1 MQRLALPRLIRRPH
15 PATIASAHSSHH
27 GLAHAVVSALAER
40 RADVLR
46 HLAQRHA
53 PALMAQAMAGL
64 TSRQRADIL
73 SLLGEEQR
81 TRIRERLPHAIPA
94 WLRPRHTSPQRSSP
108 AAIQHTVM

>member
-1 MQRLALPRLIRRPH
+1 MQRLALPRLFRRPH
-15 PATIASAHSSHH
+15 PATLASVDSSRH
-27 GLAHAVVSALAER
+27 GLAHAVTSALAER

-64 TSRQRADIL
+64 TSRQRADML

-81 TRIRERLPHAIPA
+81 VRIRERLPHSTPA
-94 WLRPRHTSPQRSSP
+94 WLQPRHTSPPRPSP
-108 AAIQHTVM
+108 AIVQHTVM